1 MPPPRGDVTALFLGP
16 PGSGKSAL
24 IAALCNKDVEMVDIP
39 DGRPD
44 PGIPSLRAAGPGLF
58 LGELSCPPAAPGP
71 WAAEANMLVLV
82 LPGSE
87 GNGEPLAPALGE
99 AARAALARGTPLLA
113 VRNLGPGDAQNEPQ
127 ARDQTATLLGSAG
140 LGAAPL
146 YVLPADCGNSDGCEE
161 LERLRGALRSQA
173 EALQRLLPPAQD
185 GFEVLG
191 AAELEAVREAFETG
205 GLEAALSW
213 VRASLERL
221 GSARLDLA
229 VAGIADMGLVL
240 NMLLGLDPGDPGAVP
255 ASVPAEPTPYPAPER
270 PNVVLWTV
278 PLGSAGTAA
287 APAPTYYDALILVT
301 PGAPTEEDWT
311 QVRPLVLPDAPLVCV
326 RTDGEGKDPEPLEE
340 EEKAEKP
347 GGESLENAEVVGL
360 EDAHSEGREKHG
372 TGSQKG
378 SGQGSEKAGSKSL
391 QQGSGSKQSH
401 SGDSESAASW
411 SPEDDT
417 WEVLE
422 EAPLPVFP
430 LRRGGLPGLC
440 DWLRRALPPAQA
452 GALLLA
458 LPPVSPRVAR
468 TKAAA
473 LRAGAWRPALL
484 ASLAAAAAPVPG
496 LGWACDVAL
505 LRGQLAEWRRA
516 LGLEPT
522 ALARRER
529 MLGLAPGELA
539 ERTHFPGPVTRAEVE
554 ARLGAW
560 AGEGTAG
567 GAALGALSF
576 LWPAGGAAATGGLGY
591 RAAHGVLLQ
600 ALDEMLADAE
610 AVLAPHA
617 PAQ

>member
-1 MPPPRGDVTALFLGP
+1 MSFPASYFPAMSLPRGDVTALFLGP

-24 IAALCNKDVEMVDIP
+24 IAALCDKNVDMVDIP
-39 DGRPD
+39 EGRRD
-44 PGIPSLRAAGPGLF
+44 SGVPSLRAAAPGLF

-71 WAAEANMLVLV
+71 WAAEANLLVLV

-87 GNGEPLAPALGE
+87 GTEEPLTPALGE

-113 VRNLGPGDAQNEPQ
+113 VRKLRPGDSQNASQ
-127 ARDQTATLLGSAG
+127 ARDETAALLDSAG
-140 LGAAPL
+140 LGAATL
-146 YVLPADCGNSDGCEE
+146 FVLPEDCGGTSSSDCCEE
-161 LERLRGALRSQA
+161 LERLQAALRTQA

-213 VRASLERL
+213 VRAGLERL

-229 VAGIADMGLVL
+229 VAGAANVGLVL
-240 NMLLGLDPGDPGAVP
+240 DMLLGLDPGDPGAAP
-255 ASVPAEPTPYPAPER
+255 ASMPTEPTPYPAPER

-278 PLGSAGTAA
+278 PLSPTATSPA
-287 APAPTYYDALILVT
+287 ATPHPTHYDALILVT
-301 PGAPTEEDWT
+301 PGAPTEKDWA
-311 QVRPLVLPDAPLVCV
+311 QVRLLVSPEAPLVGV
-326 RTDGEGKDPEPLEE
+326 RTDGQGEDPPEALEE
-340 EEKAEKP
+340 EKTKSASDGSSGDAGREGKEKP
-347 GGESLENAEVVGL
+347 RV
-360 EDAHSEGREKHG
+360 ED
-372 TGSQKG
+372 
-378 SGQGSEKAGSKSL
+378 
-391 QQGSGSKQSH
+391 
-401 SGDSESAASW
+401 SGDTDAR
-411 SPEDDT
+411 SPVDEP

-422 EAPLPVFP
+422 EALPPVFP
-430 LRRGGLPGLC
+430 LRPDSFPGLST
-440 DWLRRALPPAQA
+440 WLQRALPTAQA

-458 LPPVSPRVAR
+458 LPPACPRAAR
-468 TKAAA
+468 RKVAA

-516 LGLEPT
+516 LGLEP
-522 ALARRER
+522 AAVARRER
-529 MLGLAPGELA
+529 ALGLAPGVLA
-539 ERTHFPGPVTRAEVE
+539 VRTRFPGPVTRAEVE
-554 ARLGAW
+554 ARLGSW

-576 LWPAGGAAATGGLGY
+576 LWPAGGAAAATGGLGY

-610 AVLAPHA
+610 AVLGP
-617 PAQ
+617 PEPNQ

>member
-1 MPPPRGDVTALFLGP
+1 MPLPRGDVTALFLGP
-16 PGSGKSAL
+16 PGAGKSAL
-24 IAALCNKDVEMVDIP
+24 VAALCHKDVEVVEIP

-44 PGIPSLRAAGPGLF
+44 PGLPSLRAAGPGLF

-82 LPGSE
+82 LPSPAGTE
-87 GNGEPLAPALGE
+87 EPLAPALGE

-113 VRNLGPGDAQNEPQ
+113 VRSLRPGDSQNEAQ
-127 ARDQTATLLGSAG
+127 ARDQTAALLDSAG
-140 LGAAPL
+140 LGAVPL
-146 YVLPADCGNSDGCEE
+146 YVLQAVCDGCEE
-161 LERLRGALRSQA
+161 LERLRATLRSQA

-191 AAELEAVREAFETG
+191 AAELEAVREAFEKG

-213 VRASLERL
+213 VRAGLERL

-229 VAGIADMGLVL
+229 IVGTADTGFVL
-240 NMLLGLDPGDPGAVP
+240 DMLLGLDTGDPGAVP
-255 ASVPAEPTPYPAPER
+255 ASEPTGPTPYPAPER
-270 PNVVLWTV
+270 PNVVLWTI
-278 PLGSAGTAA
+278 PLGSVTTAA
-287 APAPTYYDALILVT
+287 APHPAHYDALILVT
-301 PGAPTEEDWT
+301 PGAPTEEDWA
-311 QVRPLVLPDAPLVCV
+311 QVRPLVLPDAPLACV
-326 RTDGEGKDPEPLEE
+326 RIDGEGEDPECLEE
-340 EEKAEKP
+340 EEKAEKLSR
-347 GGESLENAEVVGL
+347 ESLENAGGGGL
-360 EDAHSEGREKHG
+360 EEARSEGRDKCG
-372 TGSQKG
+372 TGSQKAG
-378 SGQGSEKAGSKSL
+378 DGEGSEKAGGESL
-391 QQGSGSKQSH
+391 QQVGVNTKQSG
-401 SGDSESAASW
+401 SGDSERAAAW

-422 EAPLPVFP
+422 EALPPVFP

-440 DWLRRALPPAQA
+440 KWLQQALPPAQA

-458 LPPVSPRVAR
+458 LPPTSPPAAR

-516 LGLEPT
+516 LGLEPA

-529 MLGLAPGELA
+529 TLGLAPGELA
-539 ERTHFPGPVTRAEVE
+539 KRTRFPGPVTRAEVE

-610 AVLAPHA
+610 AVLAPHS